1 MTDPRLNDPIT
12 RRLFLKRAAVGASAL
27 SLPSLIAAC
36 GGGGGIAG
44 QTNEGGGASTEV
56 KQQLADTLVFANWPL
71 YIDQKGKKRPTL
83 DEFTAQTG
91 VNVRYIEEVN
101 DNEEWFGKY
110 QAQLSQGQDI
120 GRDLTVLTD
129 WMAARMVRL
138 GYVQKKDK
146 SAIPNEANLVSTL
159 QHPTWDPDRTYSL
172 PWQSGMTGIAYN
184 KKETNPVTSIEQLLT
199 DPALKGKVTCLTEM
213 PDCMGLVMQSNG
225 DDPTKVDPAAFDKAI
240 GTLQDAVDSGQ
251 IRRFTGNDYGDDLS
265 SGNVA
270 AAMAWSGDVVQ
281 LQLDNPDLE
290 FVLPEET
297 PAESTLEVHCTL
309 PSGDAVEYPE
319 FPFGEIPHGKQSW
332 YGPLGG
338 IWQSVRL
345 IARDKRHV
353 SHVAIDA
360 DIGGE
365 VAFAFTRSAAA
376 FGATIR
382 AAVSKYAAPESNPD
396 DVPVG
401 VSAAAST

>member
-12 RRLFLKRAAVGASAL
+12 RRLFLKRAAVGGAAL
-27 SLPSLIAAC
+27 SLPALIAAC
-36 GGGGGIAG
+36 GGGGGIAA
-44 QTNEGGGASTEV
+44 QTGSGGSSTEV

-159 QHPTWDPDRTYSL
+159 QHPTWDPNRDYSM

-184 KKETNPVTSIEQLLT
+184 KKETGPVTSIEQLLT
-199 DPALKGKVTCLTEM
+199 DSNLKGKVTCLTEM
-213 PDCMGLVMQSNG
+213 PDCMGLIMQSNG

-290 FVLPEET
+290 FVLPDGGGMIWTDNMLIPTGGDVFTASTYMNFVYDPKVAAEIEDWVNYICPVEGAKEELLKIDPGVAKNPLIFPT
-297 PAESTLEVHCTL
+297 EDMLANVKSF
-309 PSGDAVEYPE
+309 DPE
-319 FPFGEIPHGKQSW
+319 
-332 YGPLGG
+332 
-338 IWQSVRL
+338 
-345 IARDKRHV
+345 A
-353 SHVAIDA
+353 A
-360 DIGGE
+360 D
-365 VAFAFTRSAAA
+365 
-376 FGATIR
+376 
-382 AAVSKYAAPESNPD
+382 NPD
-396 DVPVG
+396 YKEKFQAVTG
-401 VSAAAST
+401 A

>member
-36 GGGGGIAG
+36 GGGGGISG
-44 QTNEGGGASTEV
+44 QTNAGGASTEV
-56 KQQLADTLVFANWPL
+56 NQQLADTLVFANWPL

-83 DEFTAQTG
+83 DEFTAQSG

-146 SAIPNEANLVSTL
+146 SAIPNEANLVATL
-159 QHPTWDPDRTYSL
+159 QHPTWDPNREYSL

-184 KKETNPVTSIEQLLT
+184 KKETGPVTSIEQLLT
-199 DPALKGKVTCLTEM
+199 DSALKGKVTCLTEM
-213 PDCMGLVMQSNG
+213 PDCMGLIMQSNG

-251 IRRFTGNDYGDDLS
+251 IRRFPGNDYGDDLS

-290 FVLPEET
+290 FVLPDGGGMIWTDNMLIPTGGDVFTASTYMNFVYDPKVAAEIEDWVNYICPVEGAKDELLKIDPGVAKNPLIFPTEEML
-297 PAESTLEVHCTL
+297 ANVKSF
-309 PSGDAVEYPE
+309 DPE
-319 FPFGEIPHGKQSW
+319 
-332 YGPLGG
+332 
-338 IWQSVRL
+338 
-345 IARDKRHV
+345 A
-353 SHVAIDA
+353 A
-360 DIGGE
+360 D
-365 VAFAFTRSAAA
+365 
-376 FGATIR
+376 
-382 AAVSKYAAPESNPD
+382 NPD
-396 DVPVG
+396 YKEKFQTVTG
-401 VSAAAST
+401 A